1 MPKKKSSRNGK
12 GKLTK
17 EQEKALA
24 ALPEP
29 RTELGAK
36 MIEHRRQIILSG
48 QRLLSRREIQAE
60 VLERRAGQ
68 FKRH

>member
-17 EQEKALA
+17 EQEKELA

-29 RTELGAK
+29 HTELGK
-36 MIEHRRQIILSG
+36 IFIEARREFILSG
-48 QRLLSRREIQAE
+48 QQPLTRKQIQRE

-68 FKRH
+68 FKP